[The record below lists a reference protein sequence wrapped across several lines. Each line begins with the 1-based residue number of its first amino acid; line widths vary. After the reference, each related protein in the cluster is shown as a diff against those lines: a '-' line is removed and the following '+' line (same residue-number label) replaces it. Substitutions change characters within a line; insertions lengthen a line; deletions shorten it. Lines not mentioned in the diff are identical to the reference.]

1 WSTIFSLQ
9 NVVIIIYLSASLFS
23 YFALLISKYPRFSKS
38 FPLLNSVFLFGK
50 SAMNSPTYSFLL
62 VPKRWFCHFYFTS
75 VFVSFTTLLTS
86 ITHKDNLP
94 TEIALLVVAIQ
105 AAKRLYENLFV
116 QIFSES
122 VMSVTHYFVGHYFY
136 LTMPL
141 SIYWSG
147 KSAQNKGYFMMG
159 FYFICSMIVIMLQ
172 HIVVLQLAD
181 TRRNVPKDERNTY
194 RLPTG
199 YMFAHVTC
207 PHFALEIS
215 LYAIIHLILGLRRL
229 PFTATFIFILSNQ
242 LCSGMLNHMWYQ
254 RNYPE
259 FARSRNIII
268 PFVF

>member
-1 WSTIFSLQ
+1 MLSATIWSTIFSLQ

-75 VFVSFTTLLTS
+75 FIYGFNKQS
-86 ITHKDNLP
+86 
-94 TEIALLVVAIQ
+94 
-105 AAKRLYENLFV
+105 AKRLYENLFV

-141 SIYWSG
+141 SIYWSE
-147 KSAQNKGYFMMG
+147 NKGYFMMG

-181 TRRNVPKDERNTY
+181 TRRNVPKGKLLFIRNTY